1 MKNRES
7 FEEDEEEENA
17 RQSLNC
23 FGGNIKTLEV
33 RKLSVTGHHYN
44 NIIIQCGFQKRIQ
57 ELTRPNYFLI
67 GNFFIR
73 KRTTHLYQEKD
84 PPHFQQTAAFRC
96 TAA

>member
-33 RKLSVTGHHYN
+33 GCVFPIPVSSQY
-44 NIIIQCGFQKRIQ
+44 I
-57 ELTRPNYFLI
+57 
-67 GNFFIR
+67 
-73 KRTTHLYQEKD
+73 
-84 PPHFQQTAAFRC
+84 
-96 TAA
+96 